1 MKLADLL
8 KSLLTKAGIEKAEI
22 DKVLAEP
29 KIADVDIADDVA
41 SATDKALLS
50 LTVAKTHPEIVTA
63 LKAAAKA
70 ELYNGLDAEI
80 NDVMTEIGL
89 TDEQRADI
97 MAEKS
102 STKRAALL
110 AKKVKEYE
118 AASHKGSSNA
128 DKKELVDKVNAL
140 LAEKTKLQKEHAD
153 ALAAKDADI
162 ATKLLNKDLEFDLL
176 GFNYALPKDTPS
188 SVKLAAARASLDR
201 RLLEKKLKVVIENGV
216 KKVVREDGTDYHDDT
231 NKPVSYNDFIS
242 GALAQDNLL
251 AASDPADPADPAKT
265 KFPPRLGKEGDDP
278 KVDPY
283 QIAAATDDL
292 DNIKA
297 YL

>member
-1 MKLADLL
+1 MKLTDLL
-8 KSLLTKAGIEKAEI
+8 KSLLTKAGVAEAEI
-22 DKVLAEP
+22 AKITADP
-29 KIADVDIADDVA
+29 KIAEVDIADDIA
-41 SATDKALLS
+41 TATDKALLS
-50 LTVAKTHPEIVTA
+50 LSVAKTHPEIVTA

-80 NDVMTEIGL
+80 SDVMTEIGL
-89 TDEQRADI
+89 TDEQKADI
-97 MAEKS
+97 LSEKS

-118 AASHKGSSNA
+118 AAAHKGSNNA
-128 DKKELVDKVNAL
+128 DKKELIDKVNAL
-140 LAEKTKLQKEHAD
+140 NTQISKIQKEHAD
-153 ALAAKDADI
+153 AIAAKEAEI
-162 ATKLLNKDLEFDLL
+162 TTKLLNKDLEFDLL
-176 GFNYALPKDTPS
+176 GFNYALPKDTPA
-188 SVKLAAARASLDR
+188 SVKLAAARASLDA
-201 RLLEKKLKVVIENGV
+201 RLNEKKLRVVIENGV

-265 KFPPRLGKEGDDP
+265 KFPHRVGKEGDDP

-283 QIAAATDDL
+283 QVAAASDDL